1 MDIRELNV
9 NVTIS
14 AVATKTSRGKN
25 SAASEYSKILAEKI
39 SNARA
44 DMKAMDAVQKELDFI
59 RDMHEDLTGEVKIDE
74 DSGNANRDENFSAP
88 TMKQVETVKRFLPD
102 GSILLTTYEDGHIT
116 ERTKLKPHMIVAP
129 DYSAPPKPD
138 GSVAT
143 ELKPTNNFYQA
154 FLMI

>member
-1 MDIRELNV
+1 MDIREISV
-9 NVTIS
+9 NVKIS
-14 AVATKTSRGKN
+14 ATVTKTSHVKN
-25 SAASEYSKILAEKI
+25 SAASDYSKILAEKI

-44 DMKAMDAVQKELDFI
+44 DMKAMDAVQQELDFI
-59 RDMHEDLTGEVKIDE
+59 SDMHEELTGTVKIDE
-74 DSGNANRDENFSAP
+74 DSGNANRKANSAP